1 MNGQLFQEYWS
12 TSTVE
17 PPPGRSVARVKP
29 VKLWTDGKSGSKTS
43 RAEVQKIITWPRKG
57 IDHLSDDDNISNLL
71 SVTGSSLRLDHNP

>member
-1 MNGQLFQEYWS
+1 MKSQLFQEYWS

-43 RAEVQKIITWPRKG
+43 RAEKFKKLSHGLGNG

-71 SVTGSSLRLDHNP
+71 SVTGAVV